1 MLYFDG
7 ICLPQKYMD
16 PLTFMIVNNTARR
29 TCIEA
34 KKLESMRSVV
44 TKMQA
49 KARHMF
55 LYISSMMICNEM
67 KQQFVREAKGK
78 FVEQYV
84 NLQ

>member
-1 MLYFDG
+1 MEANIDALDR

-16 PLTFMIVNNTARR
+16 PLTFMIVKSTARR

-55 LYISSMMICNEM
+55 LYISSMMI
-67 KQQFVREAKGK
+67 
-78 FVEQYV
+78 
-84 NLQ
+84 